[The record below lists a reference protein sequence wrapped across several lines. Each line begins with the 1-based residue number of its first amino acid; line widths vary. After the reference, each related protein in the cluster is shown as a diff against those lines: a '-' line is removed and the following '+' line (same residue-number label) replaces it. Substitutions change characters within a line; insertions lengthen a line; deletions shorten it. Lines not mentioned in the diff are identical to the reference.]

1 MGGRG
6 PGVTPGSDVW
16 ERLGQPREKVRLADE
31 SLQAAEG
38 SQDLAIKQRAVK
50 CIY

>member
-1 MGGRG
+1 MGSLKRRF
-6 PGVTPGSDVW
+6 V
-16 ERLGQPREKVRLADE
+16 LADE

-38 SQDLAIKQRAVK
+38 SQDLATKQRAVK